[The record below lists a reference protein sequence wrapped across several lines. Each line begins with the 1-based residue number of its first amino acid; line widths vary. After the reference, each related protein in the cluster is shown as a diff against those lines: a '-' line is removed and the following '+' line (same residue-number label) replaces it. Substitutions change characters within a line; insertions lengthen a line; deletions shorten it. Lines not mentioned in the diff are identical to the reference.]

1 MRTFGT
7 EADNL
12 IDVELA
18 YGMNDYNVA
27 WFQNGLQ
34 RDIVVTKAVI
44 HFVGAKSPSG
54 NVTKDYLELNTE
66 YLNYLEEDAIRVDI
80 TEDDSTLT
88 VGTYY
93 VAGFTK
99 NEYDAF
105 YTAYSSLINLGLK
118 LDAWSNAPESASI
131 KDIVHHFID
140 PLDTV
145 FDAEPSSTLTFNASM
160 TDFSSLTLG
169 ELLGYCA
176 CIENC
181 NYVLRGNVLY
191 KVVPAADITK
201 EYNIDD
207 VVYSENLS
215 QITSDTTLDYIK
227 VNYKTVS
234 QETDEEGQVSYDFN
248 DASYICKTGTETCG
262 FELNIGLI
270 PTSESAFQSH
280 FNTYFNSI
288 KGMDCNGYN
297 ISFLGDAR
305 VEVGDKL
312 KFSNTDNSAVLN
324 VSELTWEWDGG
335 LKCTVSSGSELSS
348 SSESSFSIQQ
358 VVSQIQAMTNAVK
371 NVQYNAVYANE
382 LYVKTAELGF
392 ASIKQLSA
400 EIAKMGLMTADQA
413 DIKYAKIDMSNIEKA
428 TIGTVLANIG
438 LISNATIV
446 NGHVTGYLDS
456 VGVNADDITA
466 GTLAVDRLVIRGSEK
481 SIVYELNN
489 ITGALQAASVDTL
502 NGEII
507 TPRTINADKIVAN
520 SITAT
525 ELAVGSVTAEKILG
539 YSITA
544 DKLNVTDLSAISA
557 NLGTVTAGIIQ
568 STNYVE
574 NTIGMKLDLNL
585 GEWDSKHLKIE
596 SDGSIE
602 ASNLKMRGGNIDIVT
617 DDFNY
622 DNHIC
627 IGYEKL
633 VETETESL
641 FYIQS
646 VTLLPSAIQVLYQ
659 DPDKSTNSVV
669 QIGNLGDV
677 SDIGDVTVYD
687 AKGIGLY
694 SGSHRIG
701 LNVTT
706 GNILVSGTV
715 QADNWI
721 RTTGNTG
728 WYSES
733 YGGGWYM
740 ADSEWVR
747 TYNNKKIY
755 CDNLIRADGGLNVY
769 GIGND
774 GIGQMTFD
782 YGGRRVIFRMDG
794 SSFYI
799 LKGALGG
806 SWDTDIFPLQIDM
819 NVGKTTIGNLSINNA
834 LTCNACRDAKTT
846 ASPNCYI
853 DTLGQ
858 FFRTSGSSKRFKYAI
873 KPLEDGELDPSHLY
887 DVQVVQYRLKEEYN
901 TKDDCR
907 YGKTILGL
915 VAEDVYEKYPICSDY
930 HIDKDGQVVCD
941 DWNLRF
947 VVPAML
953 KLIQNQK
960 HQIDFLEKRVALI
973 ENNI

>member
-18 YGMNDYNVA
+18 YGMNNYKVD
-27 WFQNGLQ
+27 WFQNGLR

-118 LDAWSNAPESASI
+118 LDAWSNAPESATI

-140 PLDTV
+140 PLDIV
-145 FDAEPSSTLTFNASM
+145 FDTEPSSTLTFNASM

-191 KVVPAADITK
+191 KVVPAANITK

-234 QETDEEGQVSYDFN
+234 KETDEEGQVSYDFN

-262 FELNIGLI
+262 FELNVGLV

-280 FNTYFNSI
+280 FNTYFNSV

-312 KFSNTDNSAVLN
+312 KFSNADNSAVLN

-348 SSESSFSIQQ
+348 SSECSFSIQQ

-428 TIGTVLANIG
+428 TIGTVLAGIG
-438 LISNATIV
+438 LISEATIV

-456 VGVNADDITA
+456 VEVNANDITA

-489 ITGALQAASVDTL
+489 ITGALQAASMDTL

-507 TPRTINADKIVAN
+507 TPRTINADKIVAK

-544 DKLNVTDLSAISA
+544 DKLNVASLSAISA

-568 STNYVE
+568 STNYEE
-574 NTIGMKLDLNL
+574 NSTGMMLNL
-585 GEWDSKHLKIE
+585 
-596 SDGSIE
+596 SDGSWKSKYFSISDTGSIT
-602 ASNLKMRGGNIDIVT
+602 ATGGEIAGLTITSTKLYNDFIALGLNDYNNGVNFTIKNKETEIFGIHTSYPTNSMKWCTININ
-617 DDFNY
+617 DFDEVNI
-622 DNHIC
+622 NS
-627 IGYEKL
+627 
-633 VETETESL
+633 VETN
-641 FYIQS
+641 
-646 VTLLPSAIQVLYQ
+646 VDNLYA
-659 DPDKSTNSVV
+659 S
-669 QIGNLGDV
+669 GD
-677 SDIGDVTVYD
+677 IT
-687 AKGIGLY
+687 
-694 SGSHRIG
+694 
-701 LNVTT
+701 
-706 GNILVSGTV
+706 VSGTV
-715 QADNWI
+715 QADNWV

-728 WYSES
+728 WYSQS

-740 ADSEWVR
+740 IDSEWVR

-755 CDNLIRADGGLNVY
+755 CDNLIRADGGLNVC
-769 GIGND
+769 GVGNN

-794 SSFYI
+794 GSFYI
-799 LKGALGG
+799 LKGAQGG
-806 SWDTDIFPLQIDM
+806 SWDTDIFPLFIDM
-819 NVGKTTIGNLSINNA
+819 NIGKTTIGNLSINNG
-834 LTCNACRDAKTT
+834 LTCDACKNARTT

-858 FFRTSGSSKRFKYAI
+858 FYKTSGSSKRFKNNI
-873 KPLEDGELDPSHLY
+873 QPLRNEELDPSHLY

-915 VAEDVYEKYPICSDY
+915 VAEDVYKKYPICSDY

-960 HQIDFLEKRVALI
+960 HQIDVLEKRI
-973 ENNI
+973 NKKKG